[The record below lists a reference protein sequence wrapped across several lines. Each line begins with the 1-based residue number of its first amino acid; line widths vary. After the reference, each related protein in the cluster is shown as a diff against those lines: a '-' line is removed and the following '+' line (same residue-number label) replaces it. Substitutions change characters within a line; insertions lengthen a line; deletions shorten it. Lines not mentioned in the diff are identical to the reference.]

1 MTLLDASGVAL
12 AQAAAR
18 AEETGTSIETV
29 HGDVFEWQ
37 PTSASYDL
45 VVVANLHPGHEA
57 LSQLLTSAADAL
69 VVGGHL
75 FVVGHDVTALGRH
88 GPPDP
93 DRLLTLGRL
102 SRALPATV
110 SVEVLDQRRRDPDHA
125 RAQSGEAPDVV
136 VVAWATRRVA

>member
-1 MTLLDASGVAL
+1 MTLLDASEVAL

-37 PTSASYDL
+37 PTSASYDP

-75 FVVGHDVTALGRH
+75 FVLGHDFTTLGRH

-93 DRLLTLGRL
+93 DRLLIVEHL
-102 SRALPATV
+102 SQALPATV
-110 SVEVLDQRRRDPDHA
+110 SVEVLDLRRRYPDHGKA
-125 RAQSGEAPDVV
+125 PTGEAPDLVV
-136 VVAWATRRVA
+136 LAWTTRRVA